1 MSNLS
6 WRMFCFFGLLLA
18 VLSLPACG
26 GDDDDNDNVP
36 GDSDTDLIAEQE
48 SEEESAPTGKVE
60 KRGKW
65 TIVWLEGT
73 PYEMGFQHGT
83 LLHEELKKGL
93 EFIQADPGL
102 ASMPEIA
109 KNLGVLDLAY
119 EKSYQDVLDE
129 CQGMVDAAGDVGW
142 TMDMCLVLNF
152 GDVLVEFLYSGV
164 PEEEAKR
171 LAKKI
176 QPGCSQAVAT
186 GAATEDGRMY
196 HARLLDWTQM
206 DYILEFPTIF
216 VRQPSDGLA
225 HAFIGFPANLS
236 PYSGI
241 NEAGISAAS
250 NEADPLDK
258 TVGSLD
264 GRSHVQ
270 LQAQILKHAD
280 SLEKARQ
287 MIAEVSHMSA
297 EIITVA
303 DGTNNQAAIFEMT
316 GKAVG
321 IRELDDDIVFVTN
334 HFLAQETSEL
344 DAEPNGESSAN
355 RLARLQQ
362 LLPKDATDSLYGT
375 LSPEMFITMMRD
387 RQDPNTGEVY
397 GLDVFD
403 NNSSLATNGALFAI
417 VFDPAKRIFW
427 AAAGEIPVPQQTFQ
441 GFSLD
446 ELLGKEGAELPS
458 PESFE

>member
-6 WRMFCFFGLLLA
+6 WRVTWILVLILA
-18 VLSLPACG
+18 AWSLPACG
-26 GDDDDNDNVP
+26 GDDDGDVTP
-36 GDSDTDLIAEQE
+36 GDSDLDSQADV
-48 SEEESAPTGKVE
+48 EEEETMPTGKVE

-65 TIVWLEGT
+65 TVVWLEGT
-73 PYEMGFQHGT
+73 PYEMGYQQGT

-93 EFIQADPGL
+93 EFVKADPGL
-102 ASMPEIA
+102 GSMPDIA
-109 KNLGVLDLAY
+109 ENLGVLDMAY
-119 EKSYQDVLDE
+119 EKSYEDVVQE
-129 CQGMVDAAGDVGW
+129 CEGMVDAAGDVGW

-152 GDVLVEFLYSGV
+152 GDVLVEYIYYGV

-186 GAATEDGRMY
+186 GEATEDGRMY
-196 HARLLDWTQM
+196 HARLLDWTQIE
-206 DYILEFPTIF
+206 YILEFPTIF

-225 HAFIGFPANLS
+225 HVFIGFPANLS

-241 NEAGISAAS
+241 NEAGLSVAS
-250 NEADPLDK
+250 NEADPLDN
-258 TVGSLD
+258 TIGSTD

-270 LQAQILKHAD
+270 LQGQILKHAS
-280 SLEKARQ
+280 SLDEAKQ
-287 MIAEVSHMSA
+287 MIEEVSHMSA

-303 DGTNNQAAIFEMT
+303 DGTNDKAAVFEMT
-316 GKAVG
+316 GKGVG

-334 HFLAQETSEL
+334 HFLSETTSGL
-344 DAEPNGESSAN
+344 DDEPNSVSSEN
-355 RLARLQQ
+355 RLLRLQQ
-362 LLPKDATDSLYGT
+362 LLLKDGEDSLYGT
-375 LSPEMFITMMRD
+375 LSPETFITLLRD

-397 GLDVFD
+397 GLDIFD
-403 NNSSLATNGALFAI
+403 NNSSLATNGNLYAI
-417 VFDPAKRIFW
+417 VFDPKKRFFW
-427 AAAGEIPVPQQTFQ
+427 VAAGEIPVPQQPFQ

-446 ELLGKEGAELPS
+446 ELLGVEGAELPW